1 MAHRR
6 DLAISAPSRFG
17 IGLLRPILIGI
28 LILGL
33 VSLVVLGAAGGFF
46 TFRIITEHNEIENV
60 SPQNFLLSNY
70 ESLSFTDLSGGEHDG
85 WLLRGLKGA
94 PAIILCPGYDSN
106 RSDQLSLG
114 AVLQENHFNVY
125 IFNFRG
131 PKTRHTNSDLGV
143 RQAGDVQAA
152 ITWIAKQPGINPH
165 RVGLFGPTSG
175 GYAALVAAEGNPL
188 VKAIAVDSIYEK
200 PVQMFNAQLDQ
211 LLGGPSTFFRF
222 LAEKEFSLVNLG
234 TKIPPVRENLSKLA
248 NIPKLFILGRDTP
261 SLASI
266 TEDLYNAAPQPKTLR
281 EFEHSQSAQASGA
294 ERKEYENQILSFF
307 LRSLPLRAD

>member
-28 LILGL
+28 LIFGL
-33 VSLVVLGAAGGFF
+33 VIVVVLGAAGGFF
-46 TFRIITEHNEIENV
+46 TLRIITEHNEIENV
-60 SPQNFLLSNY
+60 SPQNFLLNNY

-125 IFNFRG
+125 IFNFGG
-131 PKTRHTNSDLGV
+131 PMTKPTNSDLGV
-143 RQAGDVQAA
+143 REAGDVQAA
-152 ITWIAKQPGINPH
+152 IAWVVKQPGINTH

-175 GYAALVAAEGNPL
+175 GYAALVAAEENPQ

-200 PVQMFNAQLDQ
+200 PVQMFGAQLDQ

-222 LAEKEFSLVNLG
+222 LAEKEFNIVNLA

-248 NIPKLFILGRDTP
+248 NVPKIFISGRDTP
-261 SLASI
+261 TLASI

-307 LRSLPLRAD
+307 LQNLPLRAD

>member
-1 MAHRR
+1 MARRR
-6 DLAISAPSRFG
+6 DLAIAVPSRFG
-17 IGLLRPILIGI
+17 TRLLRLILVGI

-33 VSLVVLGAAGGFF
+33 VCAVVLGAAAGFF
-46 TFRIITEHNEIENV
+46 TLRIITEHNEIENV
-60 SPQNFLLSNY
+60 SPPTFLLSNY
-70 ESLSFTDLSGGEHDG
+70 ESLSFTDPSGVEHDG

-106 RSDQLSLG
+106 RSEQLSLG

-131 PKTRHTNSDLGV
+131 LKATQTFSDMGV
-143 RQAGDVQAA
+143 RQASDVQAA
-152 ITWIAKQPGINPH
+152 IAWITKQYGINPH

-175 GYAALVAAEGNPL
+175 GYAALVAAQENPL

-200 PVQMFNAQLDQ
+200 PVQMFDAQLDQ

-234 TKIPPVRENLSKLA
+234 TKTPKVRENLSKLA
-248 NIPKLFILGRDTP
+248 NIPKLFISGRDTP

-266 TEDLYNAAPQPKTLR
+266 TEDLYKAAPQPKTLR
-281 EFEHSQSAQASGA
+281 VLEHSQSAQASGA

-307 LRSLPLRAD
+307 LQNLPLRAD